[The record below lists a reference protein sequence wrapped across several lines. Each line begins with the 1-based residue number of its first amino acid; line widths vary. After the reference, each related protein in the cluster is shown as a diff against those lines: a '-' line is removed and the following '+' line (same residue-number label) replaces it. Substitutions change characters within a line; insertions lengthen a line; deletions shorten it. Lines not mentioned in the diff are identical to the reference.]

1 MVSKAV
7 VTLEAEEDGV
17 GYRLATSDAVE
28 EHAQMLYAICL
39 THTRCVADAG
49 DVFQDVFLTYHRKQ
63 PSCAD
68 AEHLKAWLIRT
79 ALNCARRV
87 ASDSWRTRVVPLTPA
102 LADGLVG
109 VAQFR
114 TPEQIAVFQALS
126 ELPETYRSVLHLFY
140 IEDQPIAEIALALE
154 LEPGAVKM
162 RLARGRVM
170 LREALKEE
178 SHV

>member
-1 MVSKAV
+1 MSEAV
-7 VTLEAEEDGV
+7 VALEVEGDEA

-28 EHAQMLYAICL
+28 AYAQMVYAICL

-49 DVFQDVFLTYHRKQ
+49 DVFQEVFLAYHRKQ
-63 PSCAD
+63 PTCAD

-79 ALNCARRV
+79 ALNCARQV
-87 ASDSWRTRVVPLTPA
+87 AGDSWRTRVVPLTPA
-102 LADGLVG
+102 MADGLVG

-114 TPEQIAVFQALS
+114 TPEQMAVFQALS

-140 IEDQPIAEIALALE
+140 VEDQPIAEIALALE

-170 LREALKEE
+170 LREALKED